1 MSKKIEET
9 KVEMMEEQDVIEE
22 ATALVAA
29 DEADNAEVSESEK
42 KKLKIGKKGLI
53 GIGLGIIGAGALAVK
68 VISSLKSGSKDD
80 EVDETDDVDIQ
91 EF

>member
-53 GIGLGIIGAGALAVK
+53 GIGLGILGAGALAVK
-68 VISSLKSGSKDD
+68 VISSLKPGSKDD